1 MSFSA
6 RPPIPR
12 LTPLVG
18 NRKNRHGEVI
28 HFVKHCVR
36 KVPQDVTV
44 DSIFIL
50 WANRGIGRQ
59 QINRVQ
65 RFCTK
70 GISRNRAS
78 LEIPEERF
86 AYLCLGFGQNDYF
99 KTRHSA
105 LKRAFASAQGAG
117 VTAPARN
124 AAWRVR
130 SS

>member
-1 MSFSA
+1 M
-6 RPPIPR
+6 
-12 LTPLVG
+12 
-18 NRKNRHGEVI
+18 
-28 HFVKHCVR
+28 
-36 KVPQDVTV
+36 

-50 WANRGIGRQ
+50 WSHRGIGSK

-65 RFCTK
+65 RFSTK

-99 KTRHSA
+99 KTRHRA
-105 LKRAFASAQGAG
+105 LNRAFASAQGTG

>member
-1 MSFSA
+1 M
-6 RPPIPR
+6 R
-12 LTPLVG
+12 
-18 NRKNRHGEVI
+18 NRKNRGDAIVQFI
-28 HFVKHCVR
+28 KHRVR
-36 KVPQDVTV
+36 KMPQDVTV

-70 GISRNRAS
+70 GISRNRAA

-86 AYLCLGFGQNDYF
+86 AYLCLGFGQNDYV
-99 KTRHSA
+99 KTRYSA
-105 LKRAFASAQGAG
+105 LNRAFASAQGTG

-130 SS
+130 CS